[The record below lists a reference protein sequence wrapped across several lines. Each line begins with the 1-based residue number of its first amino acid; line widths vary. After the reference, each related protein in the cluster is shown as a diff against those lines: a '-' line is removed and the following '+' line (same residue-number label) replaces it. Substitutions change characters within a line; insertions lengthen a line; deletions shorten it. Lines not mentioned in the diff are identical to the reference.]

1 MSELE
6 EARGGRDHLPDLCL
20 VPSGMPSGGMWA
32 SGACEGRRGDGGGGR
47 SGTPYHQGLAVP
59 ACLALTE
66 YIYHPDRI
74 VHPMKRAKE
83 DRGLDKWERCSW
95 DEATDL
101 VAERRQRDHREVR
114 RRDHRGLRR
123 HRPRGELL
131 VHPVGQPGLRLP

>member
-1 MSELE
+1 MSEWKRQEGE
-6 EARGGRDHLPDLCL
+6 ETIFRTCAWSPPGCHPVGCGLQVHVKDGVVTEVEGDPEHPITKGSLC
-20 VPSGMPSGGMWA
+20 P
-32 SGACEGRRGDGGGGR
+32 R
-47 SGTPYHQGLAVP
+47 
-59 ACLALTE
+59 CLALTE

-101 VAERRQRDHREVR
+101 VANAANEIIEKYGAETIAVF
-114 RRDHRGLRR
+114 GG